1 MVLQVQK
8 VHRAV
13 VVQWDREVIQAL
25 RVNKVAKVKM
35 SVLTSHSFKTRS
47 KK

>member
-13 VVQWDREVIQAL
+13 VVHRDSEVKKDL
-25 RVNKVAKVKM
+25 RVNKVAKAKM
-35 SVLTSHSFKTRS
+35 SVLASHSFKTRS
-47 KK
+47 EK